1 MDTALSAA
9 ASATATATSA
19 GRWDPERYRQRAG
32 FVPAGGRELLGLL
45 APRPGERILDLGCG
59 TGELTACLAAAGAAV
74 EGVDAS
80 PRMIAAARAAHPGV
94 AFTVG
99 RGEDLVRH
107 LPCDALFSNAAL
119 HWMPQA
125 GRVAAAMRGVLRHG
139 GRLAVE
145 FGGQGGIATLR
156 AAIDRALA
164 EIAPE
169 RVGSWNAWYFPSA
182 AQYAAL
188 LEEHGFRVA
197 RAELFARPTPMADAP
212 DGSGL
217 RAWLALF
224 AADLLLALGAAQREE
239 LIARAEAHARPRL
252 WHDGVWSMDYVRV
265 RVLATAV

>member
-1 MDTALSAA
+1 MDTVLSAA
-9 ASATATATSA
+9 ASTTTATSA
-19 GRWDPERYRQRAG
+19 GRWDPERYGQRAG

-125 GRVAAAMRGVLRHG
+125 GRVAAALRGVLRHG

-145 FGGQGGIATLR
+145 FGGQGGVATLR

-164 EIAPE
+164 VVAPQ
-169 RVGSWNAWYFPSA
+169 RVGVWNAWYFPSA

-197 RAELFARPTPMADAP
+197 RAELFPRPTPMADAP

-224 AADLLLALGAAQREE
+224 AADLLGALGDAQREE

-252 WHDGVWSMDYVRV
+252 WHDGVWTMDYVRV